1 MKLTKTIILAGTAL
15 TGLFATTTYAQTTG
29 SDAVEATVVVTGRRG
44 PKSID
49 GALTKEN
56 ISKSRSTITQD
67 YLKTQLPGQTV
78 LQSINLVPG
87 VNFTNNDPYG
97 SSGGNLRIRGFDGSR
112 VSLTFDGVA
121 LNDTG
126 NYSIYSNQQLDP
138 ELIETAAVN
147 LGTTDV
153 DSPTASATGGT
164 VSYKTVKPTKD
175 FGVDL
180 SGSLGSDNYTRA
192 FVMVNTGE
200 IAGFTSY
207 LTYSQTQYDKFKGPG
222 KLDKKQVNGRIY
234 RPLNDNGD
242 FVSLSA
248 NWNVNRN
255 ANYRNMSI
263 ADFKKNP
270 DLDYDKTCVNVAP
283 DNKNDP
289 QIQTYPGCTNFYGQ
303 RINPSDTGNL
313 RGQFKY
319 HVLPNLVF
327 TFDPSFQYVLAEGG
341 TQFENV
347 NEKDSRLDLSGT
359 NVTPPSPTNN
369 GDKNGTGRD
378 LNGDGDTKDTITLW
392 RPATTNTHRYGVSSS
407 LIWDINDHNRIR
419 GAYTL
424 DYGRHRQT
432 GAFGYLNADGT
443 PVDIWG
449 GRENAAN
456 AVTALD
462 GNVLQ
467 NRNRFSIAKLEQLAL
482 EYRGQFFDNKLVV
495 NLGVRAP
502 VLTRELNNYCYQPSG
517 GDFPRCTTEAPS
529 APTGSGNVTLPT
541 SGSATQQYIPPISF
555 EKEYKK
561 TLPNLGVSYA
571 FTETQSVY
579 ASYAEQISAPRTDN
593 LYKYS
598 RAAAADSPLVVS
610 VAEPETTKS
619 IDIGYRY
626 QSSTILLSTAFWSTK
641 FKNRLVTT
649 FDPETLLS
657 IERNV
662 GDVDQYG
669 WDGQIGWQATEAL
682 SLYGSASY
690 NHAELSNDLQLS
702 PTTFLPTKGKM
713 LVETP
718 EWTYSGR
725 IQWNPISQIQ
735 LGLQGKYVGERFTT
749 DVNDE
754 KVDAYTVFDLDA
766 TYTLPFAK
774 ATYLQVNVTNLT
786 DEVYLGSLGSG
797 LNAQPILDVD
807 PTQVGNQVKNAV
819 TTFHYRGAPRTT
831 MITLKTKF

>member
-1 MKLTKTIILAGTAL
+1 MKFTKSIILAGTAL

-44 PKSID
+44 VKSID
-49 GALTKEN
+49 GALTKES

-67 YLKTQLPGQTV
+67 YIKTQTPGQTI
-78 LQSINLVPG
+78 LQTINLVPG

-97 SSGGNLRIRGFDGSR
+97 NSGGNLRIRGFDGSR

-126 NYSIYSNQQLDP
+126 NYAIYSNQQLDP
-138 ELIETAAVN
+138 ELIESAAVN

-164 VSYKTVKPTKD
+164 VSYKTVKPTKN
-175 FGVDL
+175 FGVDATA
-180 SGSLGSDNYTRA
+180 SLGSDNYTRA
-192 FVMVNTGE
+192 FLMVNTGE
-200 IAGFTSY
+200 IAGFTSF

-222 KLDKKQVNGRIY
+222 KMNKKQVNGRIY
-234 RPLNDNGD
+234 RTLNDAGD
-242 FVSLSA
+242 FVSVSA

-255 ANYRNMSI
+255 NNYRNLSI
-263 ADFKKNP
+263 AQFQANP
-270 DLDYDKTCVNVAP
+270 NLDYDATCVQTVTGTGGA
-283 DNKNDP
+283 
-289 QIQTYPGCTNFYGQ
+289 QIQSGCTNFYGQ
-303 RINPSDTGNL
+303 RINPSDTGSL

-319 HVLPNLVF
+319 HILPNLVF

-347 NEKDSRLDLSGT
+347 KEKDSRLDLSGT
-359 NVTPPSPTNN
+359 DTAGPGV
-369 GDKNGTGRD
+369 D
-378 LNGDGDTKDTITLW
+378 LNGDGDTLDTITLW
-392 RPATTNTHRYGVSSS
+392 RPATTNTHRYGVSTS
-407 LIWDINDHNRIR
+407 LIWDLNDNNRIR

-432 GAFGYLNADGT
+432 GAFGYLKADGT

-449 GRENAAN
+449 GRDNIAN
-456 AVTALD
+456 AVKAAD

-467 NRNRFSIAKLEQLAL
+467 NRNRFSIAKLEQFAL
-482 EYRGQFFDNKLVV
+482 EYRGQFFEDKLTV
-495 NLGVRAP
+495 NLGVRSP

-517 GDFPRCTTEAPS
+517 GDFPRCTTE
-529 APTGSGNVTLPT
+529 PTTGTPTASGNVFLVGGGTT
-541 SGSATQQYIPPISF
+541 QYIPPIKF
-555 EKEYKK
+555 KKEYKK

-598 RAAAADSPLVVS
+598 RAAAAGSPLVVS
-610 VAEPETTKS
+610 VAEPETTQS
-619 IDIGYRY
+619 IDLGYRY

-649 FDPETLLS
+649 YDPETQLS

-669 WDGQIGWQATEAL
+669 WDGQVGWQATKTL

-690 NHAELSNDLQLS
+690 NHAKLSNDLQLTA
-702 PTTFLPTKGKM
+702 TTFLPTKGKM

-725 IQWNPISQIQ
+725 VQWNILPEVE

-754 KVDAYTVFDLDA
+754 KVKSYTTFDFDAS
-766 TYTLPFAK
+766 YTLPFAK
-774 ATYLQVNVTNLT
+774 STVLQVNVTNLT

-797 LNAQPILDVD
+797 LNAQTVLDVD
-807 PTQVGNQVKNAV
+807 PNTAGNQSKAGV
-819 TTFHYRGAPRTT
+819 TTFHYRGAPRTA
-831 MITLKTKF
+831 MITLRTKF